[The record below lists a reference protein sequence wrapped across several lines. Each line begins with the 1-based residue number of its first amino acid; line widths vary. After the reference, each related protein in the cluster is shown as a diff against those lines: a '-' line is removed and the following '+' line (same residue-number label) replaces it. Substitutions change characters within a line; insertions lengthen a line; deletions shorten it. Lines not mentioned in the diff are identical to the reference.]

1 MIGSTTL
8 GIPRNVT
15 PLCGLSLR
23 LASRRVSKRT
33 KPTPG
38 FFPCQAIGT
47 VSNPLHGL
55 QLPVANLLSS
65 EGVTNGG
72 IIIGALAIYH
82 EDPTGTAARILG
94 QAILNARQHCAQAA
108 HLDGTWAETPDY
120 W

>member
-8 GIPRNVT
+8 GITRNVT
-15 PLCGLSLR
+15 PSCGLSLR
-23 LASRRVSKRT
+23 LASRRVSKRMRS
-33 KPTPG
+33 TPG
-38 FFPCQAIGT
+38 FFLCQAIGT

-94 QAILNARQHCAQAA
+94 QAISNARQHCAQATRS
-108 HLDGTWAETPDY
+108 DGTWAETPDY